1 MVSRARWLVGAA
13 LVKFTVGATLTRD
26 LWLPAVV
33 EILLPR
39 VAVGPPALVPLERPK
54 RPTLLRR
61 DHEIA
66 APWGKW

>member
-13 LVKFTVGATLTRD
+13 LVKFTVGMVTLARD
-26 LWLPAVV
+26 LWLSAVV
-33 EILLPR
+33 KILLPR

-54 RPTLLRR
+54 RATLLRR

-66 APWGKW
+66 AP